1 MANEE
6 PAMIY
11 IGWTDPLE
19 STPQDIITVHTRL
32 MLGSEDLYSDQLVVD
47 FKKGGRVF
55 RKGDILYVDALVDA
69 SDDWVVATS
78 RMQIPV
84 TIKNTRTGK
93 YEDADIEL
101 TGKYK
106 FTTAADT
113 LVTLSTARLRI
124 ATYTIP
130 EGMSLV
136 LGKQRAHNSRL
147 LVVLRDT

>member
-11 IGWTDPLE
+11 IGWTDPLQ
-19 STPQDIITVHTRL
+19 SNPLDIITMHTRL
-32 MLGSEDLYSDQLVVD
+32 MQASEDLYRDQPIVD
-47 FKKGGRVF
+47 YHKGRKTF
-55 RKGDILYVDALVDA
+55 RTGDILFIDALVDA

-78 RMQIPV
+78 KISVPV

-93 YEDADIEL
+93 KEDAELEL
-101 TGKYK
+101 TGKYAL
-106 FTTAADT
+106 TTSADS

-124 ATYTIP
+124 AWYTIP
-130 EGMSLV
+130 EGMALV

-147 LVVLRDT
+147 MVVLRDT